1 MARLAT
7 VPGLVVTEPTT
18 LTIGGLDGVMVD
30 VSVDPE
36 WDEACLADAY
46 VSTFAEPNL
55 LLACGMQ
62 PRYILLDR
70 GDGGSL
76 LIAIE
81 MHDKATR
88 DAVIAAT
95 MPIIRSFE
103 FTR

>member
-1 MARLAT
+1 M
-7 VPGLVVTEPTT
+7 VTEPTT

-36 WDEACLADAY
+36 WTSACLADAY

-55 LLACGMQ
+55 LLARNAAA
-62 PRYILLDR
+62 RYILLDR

-76 LIAIE
+76 LISIE